1 MVRLRRSLRS
11 RSEADF
17 SAKLGVAGASLL
29 HEFRTL
35 LRRLRHGRLI
45 EILDLL
51 PALSLHSGI
60 GLLDCPWAGVRASA
74 RPSRLSGRPGRDDRH
89 TRPRLARRQRQAL
102 GRGHVASRPSRPIRP
117 NRPPASRRTK
127 APLRRDPPDAASP
140 TMAASRGGTA
150 GRAEQKGHAC
160 RHMRR
165 FQAMELYGRA
175 RCSRACR

>member
-1 MVRLRRSLRS
+1 MARLRRSLRS

-74 RPSRLSGRPGRDDRH
+74 RPSRLSGLPGGTTAIRGHGLRAAS
-89 TRPRLARRQRQAL
+89 ARRS
-102 GRGHVASRPSRPIRP
+102 GVVIASPIRP
-117 NRPPASRRTK
+117 PAVAATDGRWRRNS
-127 APLRRDPPDAASP
+127 LLASNC
-140 TMAASRGGTA
+140 AKRGA
-150 GRAEQKGHAC
+150 
-160 RHMRR
+160 
-165 FQAMELYGRA
+165 
-175 RCSRACR
+175 